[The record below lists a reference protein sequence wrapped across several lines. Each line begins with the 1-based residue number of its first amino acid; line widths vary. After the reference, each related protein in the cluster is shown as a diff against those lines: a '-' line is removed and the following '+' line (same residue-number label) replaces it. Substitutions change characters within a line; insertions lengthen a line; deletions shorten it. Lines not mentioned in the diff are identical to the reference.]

1 MCVHAGLQAQ
11 QVRVKAA
18 VDRTTILIGEQIK
31 LNLEAAVPAGMNFKW
46 FKTDT
51 IPHFDIVDPGNVDS
65 SRDAGD
71 NIYRQQIIITSFD
84 SGSWPIPGF
93 VLQAGKKKF
102 KTDSLSINVTFSPED
117 TTKSYHDIKDI
128 IAVKNPGNPYIPWI
142 IGAAALLALAG
153 IIYFLR
159 KKKPAAKPVQQPVSK
174 LTPLDEAMQ
183 SLNELKKE
191 DLPGKGEVKQ
201 YYTRLNDILRWYVF
215 RKFNFSSLE
224 KTNDELVM
232 QLRQTRL
239 SQPDYTALAQALRM
253 ADFVKFAKYTP
264 LPPEQEE
271 TFEVIRNSIS
281 RLEAS
286 AAPSTPST

>member
-1 MCVHAGLQAQ
+1 MLMHVNLRAQ
-11 QVRVKAA
+11 QVRVKAG
-18 VDRTTILIGEQIK
+18 VDKTTILIGEPVK
-31 LNLEAAVPAGMNFKW
+31 LNLEATIPAGTNFTW

-51 IPHFDIVDPGNVDS
+51 IPHFDIIEQGKADS
-65 SRDAGD
+65 SRDEGND
-71 NIYRQQIIITSFD
+71 IYRQQIIITSFD
-84 SGSWPIPGF
+84 SGSWTIPAF

-102 KTDSLSINVTFSPED
+102 KTDTLSINVTYSPDD

-142 IGAAALLALAG
+142 IGAVALLALAG

-159 KKKPAAKPVQQPVSK
+159 KKKPAPKPVQKPVSK
-174 LTPLDEAMQ
+174 LPPLEEAMQ
-183 SLNELKKE
+183 ALDELRKE
-191 DLPGKGEVKQ
+191 DLPRKGEIKQ

-215 RKFNFSSLE
+215 RKFGFASLE

-239 SQPDYTALAQALRM
+239 SHPDYTTLAQALRM

-264 LPPEQEE
+264 SHEEQEE
-271 TFEVIRNSIS
+271 AFQVIKNSIS

-286 AAPSTPST
+286 APSST